1 MHISKCQWKCYTII
15 GENQCCTCADEG
27 TNCSI
32 ACICISIHEHWKE
45 HLQWREMGLVFQAM
59 LDGWKLILWG
69 YRLVS
74 VVPLPLSLHLSLL
87 AVFLFL
93 TSNNVLDI
101 HRLPLKRATHQKLL
115 SSSLLFMPK
124 RNRMTRERFYKRSN
138 FEAAKHYIIQFL
150 STHFIIHMCVCAR
163 VNVHIRLCKS
173 WIFHI
178 QILSY
183 AMCMIDVIYIY
194 LTWWCCSDPLSSLAL
209 CHPSIHFYVHVNFSV
224 C

>member
-27 TNCSI
+27 TNGSI

-87 AVFLFL
+87 AVLLFL